1 MGFILIVSDF
11 GFDILENFNWTS
23 KKFDLMSLKKSTY
36 TYEGVLQF
44 MYEEF
49 KSMENERQEWELEK
63 QDMKVSKIN

>member
-1 MGFILIVSDF
+1 
-11 GFDILENFNWTS
+11 
-23 KKFDLMSLKKSTY
+23 MSLKKSTY